1 MNQVGIRIKREGG
14 KDIEIIFWR
23 ENQDLMIDRKL
34 KNLGKEVGFL
44 CETLNLKM
52 GKIGRYND

>member
-1 MNQVGIRIKREGG
+1 MNQAGIRIKREGR

-23 ENQDLMIDRKL
+23 ENQDLVIDRKL

-44 CETLNLKM
+44 CETLS
-52 GKIGRYND
+52 

>member
-1 MNQVGIRIKREGG
+1 MNQAGVRIKREGE
-14 KDIEIIFWR
+14 KDNEIIFWR
-23 ENQDLMIDRKL
+23 ENQDLVIDKKL

-52 GKIGRYND
+52 GQDWEIY

>member
-1 MNQVGIRIKREGG
+1 MNRAGIRIKREGG

-23 ENQDLMIDRKL
+23 ENQDLVIDRKL

-44 CETLNLKM
+44 CETLS
-52 GKIGRYND
+52 